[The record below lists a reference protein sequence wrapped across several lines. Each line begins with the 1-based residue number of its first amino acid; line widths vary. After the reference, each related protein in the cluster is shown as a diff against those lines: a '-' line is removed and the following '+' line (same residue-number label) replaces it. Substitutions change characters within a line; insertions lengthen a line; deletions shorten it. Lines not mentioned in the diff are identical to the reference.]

1 MTENNP
7 TPLNLLSFLTP
18 MNEHDNEPPAHDPIP
33 EPTPAPASG
42 FALDHKGIDWEQHSP
57 DQGIYLWMR
66 DATTAE
72 VARGGSVRSP
82 ASLRM
87 LKGKK
92 IRGWDTG
99 KVIPGNVKTTAE
111 AMQVAGLDWTV
122 TQRPVYAHML
132 AMDDKGNLPESAED
146 TGTDHIR
153 ASRFVANVRDDN
165 EEVLGVVGKNW
176 RGPQNWEAFT
186 FMDDLVDDGS
196 AKWLGAG
203 EIDGGRR
210 IYGLTQ
216 FSREILVGGD
226 EDERCIPLGFLSNGW
241 DGGLSVTITVA
252 PFRLACTNG
261 MTIPLEGCLR
271 QWKVQHRRNVKMNL
285 DDARKTLQ
293 LTVGYMDLWED
304 MANSM
309 ISTRMGEGDFGRFV
323 DTLVPLPKPGA
334 AGEDDRGYKRSLT
347 LATETRELI
356 SHTYKHDEDLANIR
370 GTVWGAYNAVADYA
384 DWQAPQR
391 GERKAEKALLRSVED
406 STLKNK
412 AYAVLK
418 DTYALAGV

>member
-1 MTENNP
+1 
-7 TPLNLLSFLTP
+7 
-18 MNEHDNEPPAHDPIP
+18 MNDITTIDTID
-33 EPTPAPASG
+33 TQDAPASTPTSG
-42 FALDHKGIDWEQHSP
+42 FALNHKGIDWEENSP
-57 DQGIYLWMR
+57 SAGIYLWMR
-66 DATTAE
+66 DATEQE
-72 VARGGSVRSP
+72 VARGGTMYSP

-99 KVIPGNVKTTAE
+99 KVIPGNVKTTEE
-111 AMQVAGLDWTV
+111 AMRIAGLDWTV
-122 TQRPVYAHML
+122 TQRPVYAHL
-132 AMDDKGNLPESAED
+132 VGMDDKGELLERRAED
-146 TGTDHIR
+146 AMPETLR
-153 ASRFVANVRDDN
+153 AERFVANVRSDTQ
-165 EEVLGVVGKNW
+165 EVLGVVGKNW
-176 RGPQNWEAFT
+176 RGPQNWEAFK

-210 IYGLTQ
+210 IYGLAQ
-216 FSREILVGGD
+216 FDREIIVGGD

-271 QWKVQHRRNVKMNL
+271 QWKVQHRRNVKMHL
-285 DDARKTLQ
+285 DDARRTLQ

-304 MANSM
+304 MANAM
-309 ISTRMGEGDFGRFV
+309 ISTRMDDGGFSRFV
-323 DTLVPLPKPGA
+323 NELVPLPTPDAKGA
-334 AGEDDRGYKRSLT
+334 DDRGFKRALT

-356 SHTYKHDEDLANIR
+356 TSTYRNDDDLANIR

-406 STLKNK
+406 SNLKNK
-412 AYAVLK
+412 AFAILK
-418 DTYALAGV
+418 DQYAIATV

>member
-1 MTENNP
+1 
-7 TPLNLLSFLTP
+7 
-18 MNEHDNEPPAHDPIP
+18 MNEHITSPITLNLTNAPQASEPAHDPKP
-33 EPTPAPASG
+33 EEPPVPPVSG
-42 FALDHKGIDWEQHSP
+42 FALDHAGIDWEQHSP
-57 DQGIYLWMR
+57 EHGIYLWTR
-66 DATTAE
+66 DATAQE
-72 VARGGSVRSP
+72 VGRGGNMRSP
-82 ASLRM
+82 ATLRM

-99 KVIPGNVKTTAE
+99 RVIPDNVRTTAD
-111 AMQVAGLDWTV
+111 AMKIAGLDWTV

-132 AMDDKGNLPESAED
+132 AMDDKGNVHGGGDSTAE
-146 TGTDHIR
+146 HIR
-153 ASRFVANVRDDN
+153 AARFVANVRDDN
-165 EEVLGVVGKNW
+165 GEVLGIVGKNW

-210 IYGLTQ
+210 IYGLAQ
-216 FSREILVGGD
+216 FSRDIIVGGD

-271 QWKVQHRRNVKMNL
+271 QWKVQHRRNVKMRL
-285 DDARKTLQ
+285 DDARRTLE

-304 MANSM
+304 MANAM
-309 ISTRMGEGDFGRFV
+309 ISTPIDDTAFDKFV
-323 DTLVPLPKPGA
+323 KTLVPLPEPGA
-334 AGEDDRGYKRSLT
+334 KGTDDSGYKRALT
-347 LATETRELI
+347 NATETRSLI
-356 SHTYKHDEDLANIR
+356 AHTYRNDDDLANIR
-370 GTVWGAYNAVADYA
+370 GTVWGAYNAVTDYA

-406 STLKNK
+406 SPLKNR
-412 AYAVLK
+412 AYAILK
-418 DTYALAGV
+418 DEYALAGV

>member
-1 MTENNP
+1 MNEH
-7 TPLNLLSFLTP
+7 TPLHLSFLTDTP
-18 MNEHDNEPPAHDPIP
+18 QAQEPPAHDPIP
-33 EPTPAPASG
+33 EPEPTSAPASG
-42 FALDHKGIDWEQHSP
+42 FALDHKGIDWEQAPS
-57 DQGIYLWMR
+57 QGIYLWMR

-72 VARGGSVRSP
+72 VARGGSSRSP

-132 AMDDKGNLPESAED
+132 AMDEQGNLPEDHVD
-146 TGTDHIR
+146 TEQIR
-153 ASRFVANVRDDN
+153 ASRFLANVRDDN
-165 EEVLGVVGKNW
+165 SEVLGVVGKNW

-261 MTIPLEGCLR
+261 MTIPMEGCLR

-309 ISTRMGEGDFGRFV
+309 ISTRVDDAGFKRFV
-323 DTLVPLPKPGA
+323 DTLVPLPTPGV
-334 AGEDDRGYKRSLT
+334 AGADDKGYKRSLT
-347 LATETRELI
+347 IATETRELI
-356 SHTYKHDEDLANIR
+356 SHTYKTDDDLANIR

-406 STLKNK
+406 SPLKNK
-412 AYAVLK
+412 AYAILK

>member
-1 MTENNP
+1 MHNEQTHTIDPMSHNP
-7 TPLNLLSFLTP
+7 EAGS
-18 MNEHDNEPPAHDPIP
+18 D
-33 EPTPAPASG
+33 SS
-42 FALDHKGIDWEQHSP
+42 LDHAGIKWDMAPEE
-57 DQGIYLWMR
+57 GIYLWHR
-66 DATTAE
+66 DATDTE
-72 VARGGSVRSP
+72 VLRGGNMRSP
-82 ASLRM
+82 STIAA

-99 KVIPGNVKTTAE
+99 KVIPGNVKTTSE
-111 AMQVAGLDWTV
+111 AMRIAGLDWTV
-122 TQRPVYAHML
+122 TQRPVYAHL
-132 AMDDKGNLPESAED
+132 LTMDEKGVVQDVDNPE
-146 TGTDHIR
+146 TVR
-153 ASRFVANVRDDN
+153 AARFVANVRNDTG
-165 EEVLGVVGKNW
+165 EVLGVVGKNW

-210 IYGLTQ
+210 IYGLAQ
-216 FSREILVGGD
+216 FSREIVVGGD

-241 DGGLSVTITVA
+241 DGGLSITVTVA

-271 QWKVQHRRNVKMNL
+271 QWKVKHSRHAKMRL
-285 DDARKTLQ
+285 TDARKTLE
-293 LTVGYMDLWED
+293 LTLGYMDLWED
-304 MANSM
+304 MANAM
-309 ISTRMGEGDFGRFV
+309 INTRIDDSQFGKFV
-323 DTLVPLPKPGA
+323 DTLVPLPTSDEKGT
-334 AGEDDRGYKRSLT
+334 DDRGYKRSLT

-356 SHTYKHDEDLANIR
+356 RHTYRTGDDLANIR

-412 AYAVLK
+412 AFAILK
-418 DTYALAGV
+418 DQYALATA

>member
-1 MTENNP
+1 
-7 TPLNLLSFLTP
+7 
-18 MNEHDNEPPAHDPIP
+18 MNEHTPLHLPFLTNTPPAHEPPAHDPIP
-33 EPTPAPASG
+33 EAEPSPASTPAPG
-42 FALDHKGIDWEQHSP
+42 FALDHKGIDWDKHSP
-57 DQGIYLWMR
+57 DGGIYLWMR
-66 DATTAE
+66 DATDAD
-72 VARGGSVRSP
+72 VRRGGSVRSP

-99 KVIPGNVKTTAE
+99 RIIPGNVRTTQE

-132 AMDDKGNLPESAED
+132 AMDDKGNLPEDHGDAE
-146 TGTDHIR
+146 HIR
-153 ASRFVANVRDDN
+153 AARFLANVRDDN
-165 EEVLGVVGKNW
+165 NEVLGVVGKNW

-309 ISTRMGEGDFGRFV
+309 ISTRMDDGDFKRFV
-323 DTLVPLPKPGA
+323 DTLVPLPKPGE
-334 AGEDDRGYKRSLT
+334 AGTDDKGYKRSLT
-347 LATETRELI
+347 IATETRELI
-356 SHTYKHDEDLANIR
+356 SNTYKHDEDLANIR

-406 STLKNK
+406 SPLKNK

>member
-1 MTENNP
+1 
-7 TPLNLLSFLTP
+7 
-18 MNEHDNEPPAHDPIP
+18 MNENFPPIANINTGTTHAWQPTEEPPAHDPKP
-33 EPTPAPASG
+33 EEPPVPPTSG
-42 FALDHKGIDWEQHSP
+42 FALDHAGIDWEKHSP
-57 DQGIYLWMR
+57 EQGIYLWMR
-66 DATTAE
+66 DATVSE
-72 VARGGSVRSP
+72 VHRGGNSYSP

-99 KVIPGNVKTTAE
+99 KVIPGNVKTTEE
-111 AMQVAGLDWTV
+111 AMRVAGLDWTV
-122 TQRPVYAHML
+122 AQYPVYAHL
-132 AMDDKGNLPESAED
+132 VGMDDKGEVNPDASSDPD
-146 TGTDHIR
+146 TLR
-153 ASRFVANVRDDN
+153 ASRFVANVRGDN
-165 EEVLGVVGKNW
+165 GEVLGVVGKNW

-210 IYGLTQ
+210 IYGLAQ
-216 FSREILVGGD
+216 FSREIIVGGD

-271 QWKVQHRRNVKMNL
+271 QWKVQHRRNVKMHL
-285 DDARKTLQ
+285 DDARRTLQ

-304 MANSM
+304 MANAM
-309 ISTRMGEGDFGRFV
+309 ITTRIDDAAFERFV
-323 DTLVPLPKPGA
+323 KTLVPLPTPKEGQT
-334 AGEDDRGYKRSLT
+334 DDRGYKRSLT
-347 LATETRELI
+347 IATETRELI
-356 SHTYKHDEDLANIR
+356 AHTYKHDDDLANIR

-406 STLKNK
+406 SPLKNK
-412 AYAVLK
+412 AFAILK
-418 DTYALAGV
+418 DEYALAGV